1 MRRSLIAAW
10 LYLSALSLGV
20 GAFQVQSA
28 AFHIAIIDGEG
39 ALNNV
44 EGRLA
49 REPIV
54 QVEDQNHKRVAGA
67 YVAFDTPS
75 SGPGAV
81 FPNGATHLVAVTDE
95 NGRAVAKG
103 LANNGVPGEF
113 DIQVHVTYQ
122 GQTVAT
128 TAIHQINVCANVA
141 RISPSLNRN
150 LPARTP
156 KAPLSEGVLGVA
168 VGTNIL
174 VNGSAI
180 PGNANLMDGSQ
191 LQTVSDPVRIFLG
204 GNCEFL
210 LAPHSAVTVTPN
222 QLSLTKGVVRGEPFG
237 NCGIASDGMKA
248 IGSAANSQG
257 IVRLNGKKLEVASV
271 NGDIKVVDDQ
281 NRSQGRVPACSAA
294 AFLLVGGG
302 AAGAGTASNAA
313 LFGALA
319 GGVAGLGIA
328 IDALA
333 QPSPTSP

>member
-1 MRRSLIAAW
+1 MRCSLVAAV
-10 LYLSALSLGV
+10 LYISALSLGLR
-20 GAFQVQSA
+20 AYQLQPA

-67 YVAFDTPS
+67 YVAFDVPS
-75 SGPGAV
+75 SGPGAA
-81 FPNGATHLVAVTDE
+81 FPNGATHLVAVTDA
-95 NGRAVAKG
+95 NGQAVARG
-103 LANNGVPGEF
+103 LTNNGIPGQF

-150 LPARTP
+150 LPAKTP
-156 KAPLSEGVLGVA
+156 SAPLSEGVLGLA
-168 VGTNIL
+168 VGNNLL

-191 LQTVSDPVRIFLG
+191 LQTLSDPVRIFLG
-204 GNCEFL
+204 GSCEFL
-210 LAPHSAVTVTPN
+210 LAPHSAVTVMPN
-222 QLSLTKGVVRGEPFG
+222 QLSLTKGIVRGEPFG
-237 NCGIASDGMKA
+237 NCSVASDGMKA
-248 IGSAANSQG
+248 IGTATNSQG

-271 NGDIKVVDDQ
+271 DGDIKVLDDQ
-281 NRSQGRVPACSAA
+281 NHPQGRVPACSAA

-302 AAGAGTASNAA
+302 AAGVGTSSNAA
-313 LFGALA
+313 LFGTLAGALA
-319 GGVAGLGIA
+319 GLGVA

-333 QPSPTSP
+333 QQSPTSP